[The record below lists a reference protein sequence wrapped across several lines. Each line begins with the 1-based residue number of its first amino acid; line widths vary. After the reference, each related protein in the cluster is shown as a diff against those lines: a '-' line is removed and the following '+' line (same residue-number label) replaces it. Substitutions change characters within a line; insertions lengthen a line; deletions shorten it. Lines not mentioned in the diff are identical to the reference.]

1 MKDFDL
7 EKILKDPSKIEL
19 DPTSPLTWALGAGA
33 LLVLILLATILF
45 FLIRGIRRSLEA
57 RGQRKAAERGHDVI
71 EGERSPHGDGEGSG
85 EQAIGSPRDAV
96 SVRFWGQRGVAGAT
110 EFKGR
115 GGERG
120 GVYEVRN

>member
-57 RGQRKAAERGHDVI
+57 RGQRKAAER
-71 EGERSPHGDGEGSG
+71 
-85 EQAIGSPRDAV
+85 
-96 SVRFWGQRGVAGAT
+96 AGARNLARRSELPIEDGAAPSTAVRTPLADPDEKTVWPLEPFGVESST
-110 EFKGR
+110 EDAGAMESSR
-115 GGERG
+115 
-120 GVYEVRN
+120 V